1 MNMIKV
7 IVSTS
12 DGVRDFEIES
22 PEFRDNL
29 DYDYEV
35 IRGVLLR
42 GLAQDHVLVL
52 CGKCFRCITLADFTR
67 MDNVFLCRFCYE
79 QTHPEPPVSMLH
91 LIENFIENH
100 EDSSVTEDQRNR
112 IAAILKESLS

>member
-22 PEFRDNL
+22 PELKDEL
-29 DYDYEV
+29 DHDYKV
-35 IRGVLLR
+35 IRGVLLK
-42 GLAQDHVLVL
+42 GLPKDHVI

-67 MDNVFLCRFCYE
+67 MDDIFLCRFCYE
-79 QTHPEPPVSMLH
+79 QTHPEPPVSIMY
-91 LIENFIENH
+91 LIENFVENH
-100 EDSSVTEDQRNR
+100 EDSSISEDQRRR
-112 IAAILKESLS
+112 ILAILKESLT